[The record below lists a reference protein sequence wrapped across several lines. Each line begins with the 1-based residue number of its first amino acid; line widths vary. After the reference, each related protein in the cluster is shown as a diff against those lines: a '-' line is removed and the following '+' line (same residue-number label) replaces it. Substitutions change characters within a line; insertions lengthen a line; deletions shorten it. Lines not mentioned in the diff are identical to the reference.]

1 MYQFIGYKG
10 LGERLVINIVM
21 CPWQVIK
28 WCNVTIWISSI
39 TIVFHFYH
47 IFGPVL
53 YMAPC
58 YFMFE

>member
-39 TIVFHFYH
+39 TI
-47 IFGPVL
+47 
-53 YMAPC
+53 
-58 YFMFE
+58 